1 MKEVYFFMTEQEL
14 IEENRKLKERVSE
27 LEELLKRK
35 SGSSARAYDEIRG
48 MIITKVRNE
57 VEIDIVD
64 GQEKDW
70 TRKRAEKQIMSD
82 LKWDLRIR
90 RVEDFRDEHI
100 EPAKEYVEKYV
111 LPEELKKSR
120 WVS

>member
-1 MKEVYFFMTEQEL
+1 MTEQEL
-14 IEENRKLKERVSE
+14 IEENKRLKERVSE

-64 GQEKDW
+64 GKERDW
-70 TRKRAEKQIMSD
+70 TRKRVEKQIMSD

-100 EPAKEYVEKYV
+100 EPAKEYVGKYV
-111 LPEELKKSR
+111 LTEELKKSR